1 MTDKPRASRTNNAMV
16 LPDSPQN
23 GAKDASILFHEGL
36 ALQQQGH
43 LLQAAA
49 HYAAILQMQPDQAD
63 ALHMLGVIAIQEA
76 RPDQAAD
83 LIRKSLLA
91 NSGNASAHMNLGLAL
106 KALGQVDGALAAYAR
121 AIALRPDYAQA
132 HNNAAVALQESGRW
146 EDALASFDKAIECQ
160 PEYAQAY
167 YNRGALLQEQGR
179 SDEALANYQMAIEI
193 QPAFPDAFNNRGVV
207 FQEMRYFDAALA
219 DFTQALALAPSYAQA
234 WYNLAHTL
242 AQLDRFEESL
252 ASYDKAIACEPIYAQ
267 AFNNRGLVLQALGQT
282 ELAIASYERAIQIAP
297 DYADAYWNK
306 SLDLLLAGNFEH
318 GWPLYEWRWKRD
330 TFTSP
335 KRHFVQQ
342 LWLGEV
348 PLQGKTILLH
358 AEQGLG
364 DSIQFCRY
372 AQLVKNKGARV
383 LLEVPSALLS
393 LLASLEGVDLLI
405 PKGATLPDFDYHC
418 PLLSLPLALKTRVDS
433 IPSHSAYLQSNAS
446 KRESWIYRL
455 GTETQGRVGLVWSGN
470 SLDKED
476 RHRSIPLAELL
487 AYLPKGPTYVCLQKE
502 LRTGDRE
509 ALENSDILFFGDALD
524 DFSDTAAL
532 CDCMD
537 LVISVDTSVAHLAG
551 ALGKPTW
558 IALPFAPDWRWM
570 LHRQDSPWYPS
581 ATLYRQERDRRWGPV
596 LERLREDLAEVFNLA
611 STRGG
616 L

>member
-1 MTDKPRASRTNNAMV
+1 MTDKPRASRTNNAMA
-16 LPDSPQN
+16 LPESRKN
-23 GAKDASILFHEGL
+23 GAKDASVLFHEGL

-43 LLQAAA
+43 LVQAAA
-49 HYAAILQMQPDQAD
+49 HYAAILQVQPDQAD

-91 NSGNASAHMNLGLAL
+91 NAGNASAHMNLGLAL
-106 KALGQVDGALAAYAR
+106 KALGQVDEALAAYAR
-121 AIALRPDYAQA
+121 AVALRPDYAQA

-160 PEYAQAY
+160 PDYAQAH
-167 YNRGALLQEQGR
+167 YNRGVLLQLQGR
-179 SDEALANYQMAIEI
+179 SDDALASYQMAIEI

-207 FQEMRYFDAALA
+207 FQEIQRFDAALA
-219 DFTQALALAPSYAQA
+219 DFNQALALAPNYAQA

-252 ASYDKAIACEPIYAQ
+252 ASYDKAIACAPLHAQ

-306 SLDLLLAGNFEH
+306 SLELLLAGNFEQ
-318 GWPLYEWRWKRD
+318 GWSFYEWRWKRD

-335 KRHFVQQ
+335 KRNFAQQ

-372 AQLVKNKGARV
+372 AQLVKSRGARV
-383 LLEVPSALLS
+383 LLEVPGTLVG

-455 GTETQGRVGLVWSGN
+455 GGGTKARIGLVWSGN

-502 LRTGDRE
+502 LRASDRE
-509 ALENSDILFFGDALD
+509 ALESSGIPFFGDALD

-558 IALPFAPDWRWM
+558 IVLPFAPDWRWM
-570 LHRQDSPWYPS
+570 LHRQDSPWYP
-581 ATLYRQERDRRWGPV
+581 AAKLYRQERDRRWNPV
-596 LERLREDLAEVFNLA
+596 LERLRDDLAEVFNLA
-611 STRGG
+611 SMRGG